1 MENYIMTS
9 IETDVQFVDNASD
22 TYMSDE
28 ERESWIDL
36 EEGETEE
43 EEEVLYE
50 ATEDTAINFA
60 FDTLF
65 GMNKEE
71 SRKNRKAVKKA
82 QVKSIPSVPRGVV
95 SVQETYAKR
104 LANKFNHEG
113 VK

>member
-1 MENYIMTS
+1 MESYIMS
-9 IETDVQFVDNASD
+9 SVELDQQFIDNASD
-22 TYMSDE
+22 DYLSDE
-28 ERESWIDL
+28 EREYQIDL
-36 EEGETEE
+36 EEGVTEE

-50 ATEDTAINFA
+50 VTEDTAINFA